1 MTIKHLFAVFVSA
14 ILITSC
20 ENNADFYKTD
30 KDEISDLQS
39 SFCACAKDEFKYIE
53 SEDWKLVIT
62 NCDDRILYNKHKWF
76 VEAELKMREKYPDSS
91 MTVIDW
97 KIAQAVVYN
106 ALSFCPHLTSR
117 PLTDVDEF
125 MKEYRKS
132 KEQAIES
139 EYADKVKM
147 GEYIVNRASND
158 LLRGTVA
165 EIGVNFDDPK
175 LFKTALSDLTAIQ
188 EILQKIGSCEAVI
201 EQEESADDL
210 MQSVILFTDQQMNP
224 IARVVFS
231 INVNTVFPKIVHYE
245 ILKLNNSD

>member
-1 MTIKHLFAVFVSA
+1 MTIKHLFAVSISA
-14 ILITSC
+14 IFITSC
-20 ENNADFYKTD
+20 ENNSDFYKAD

-106 ALSFCPHLTSR
+106 ALNFCPHLTSR

-132 KEQAIES
+132 KEQAVES
-139 EYADKVKM
+139 EYSDKVKM

-158 LLRGTVA
+158 LLRGTVT
-165 EIGVNFDDPK
+165 EIGINFDDPK
-175 LFKTALSDLTAIQ
+175 LFKTALPDLTALQ
-188 EILQKIGSCEAVI
+188 ETLQKIDSCEALI
-201 EQEESADDL
+201 EKRTSADDL
-210 MQSVILFTDQQMNP
+210 IQSTILFTDQNMKP

-231 INVNTVFPKIVHYE
+231 INVNTVFPKVVGYE
-245 ILKLNNSD
+245 IFSLTN